1 MIEIRSKNAP
11 LGLLALLVIFFVL
24 GCGLVDRIQ
33 KTATGPE
40 TANSNKTLTDK
51 AVDTTLGESKI
62 GVPECDEVM
71 DMLAAEANNPD
82 DGFVTK
88 AVKATFL
95 NKIKDAIKR
104 SVEENKN
111 DKAGLAKNCG
121 EFKTQLQKYKAEQEA
136 NK

>member
-1 MIEIRSKNAP
+1 MMKVRSQNIA
-11 LGLLALLVIFFVL
+11 LGLLALLAIIFVL

-51 AVDTTLGESKI
+51 AVDTTVGESKI
-62 GVPECDEVM
+62 GVAECDEVM

-95 NKIKDAIKR
+95 NKIRDAIKR

-111 DKAGLAKNCG
+111 DKAELAKNCL

-136 NK
+136 KK